1 MRLSE
6 ALALG
11 ESEIVAIVGGGGKT
25 TVMYRLA
32 REAAADGGRAI
43 ATGTTLF
50 TPPPDGR
57 KHAAV
62 VDADPERLIGAVA
75 AALEHEQVVIAATGH
90 GTQGRF
96 LPVSPETVARL
107 AALPGVGRVVVE
119 ADGSRTRPFKAP
131 AEHEPVI
138 PASATLVIAVAGM
151 SVLGQPLDDAH
162 VHRPECVAAL
172 TGAELGAPVTAE
184 MMVSVL
190 AHPLGGRKGVPAGC
204 RHIVLLNQVEEK
216 RIDAARR
223 LARLL
228 IEAGIERVVLA
239 RAREEPPVVEVVVR
253 GG

>member
-11 ESEIVAIVGGGGKT
+11 NGEIIAIVGGGGKT

-32 REAAADGGRAI
+32 REAAADGGRAV

-57 KHAAV
+57 KHLAV
-62 VDADPERLIGAVA
+62 VEADEDALVDAVS
-75 AALEHEQVVIAATGH
+75 AALEREHVIIAATGH

-96 LPVSPETVARL
+96 LPVPPETVARL
-107 AALPGVGRVVVE
+107 AAIPGVTRVVVE

-131 AEHEPVI
+131 AEHEPVVSV
-138 PASATLVIAVAGM
+138 SATLVIAVAGM
-151 SVLGQPLDDAH
+151 SVLGQPLDEAH
-162 VHRPECVAAL
+162 VHRPERVAAL
-172 TGAELGAPVTAE
+172 AGAELGAPVTVE
-184 MMVSVL
+184 MMASVL
-190 AHPLGGRKGVPAGC
+190 AHPLGGRKGMSAGC
-204 RHIVLLNQVEEK
+204 RHVVLLNQVEPE
-216 RIDAARR
+216 RIDDARR

-228 IEAGIERVVLA
+228 IQAGVERVVLA
-239 RAREEPPVVEVVVR
+239 RARQNPPVVEVVV